1 MISRKTCI
9 YCGKRKNK
17 GSFSKHTHY
26 KDNLDTRCKKC
37 VKKHT
42 KIRNKL
48 RKEAP
53 LKPSI
58 CECCK
63 QPPLKWALDHDHED
77 NSFRGW
83 LCERCN
89 TGIGSLGD
97 NLEGVTNAMNYLL
110 SRKNCYEKHN

>member
-1 MISRKTCI
+1 MPRKICA
-9 YCGKRKNK
+9 YCEKRKNY
-17 GSFSKHTHY
+17 GSFPKHTHH
-26 KDNLDTRCKKC
+26 KDNLDSRCKKC
-37 VKKHT
+37 IKKHT

-48 RKEAP
+48 RKKAP
-53 LKPSI
+53 DRPEI

-63 QPPLKWALDHDHED
+63 KIPIKWALDHDHEH

-97 NLEGVTNAMNYLL
+97 NLQGVINAVNYLISKRIL
-110 SRKNCYEKHN
+110 